1 MYKFDDHKKNLYNA
15 SSDLNHSLL
24 SNKSLTP
31 GLRRTWEDHMIKA
44 TKPLS

>member
-15 SSDLNHSLL
+15 SSDLSLL

-31 GLRRTWEDHMIKA
+31 RLRRTWEDHMIKA